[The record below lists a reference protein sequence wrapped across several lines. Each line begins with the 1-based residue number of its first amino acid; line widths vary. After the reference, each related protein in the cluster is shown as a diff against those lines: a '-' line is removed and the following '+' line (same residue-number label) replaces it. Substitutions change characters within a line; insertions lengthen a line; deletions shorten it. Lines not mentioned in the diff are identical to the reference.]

1 MGTMQVV
8 LMGGH
13 LSSWMHNPGW
23 GHHTRMHHSLLHHAR
38 LHYTLLHNRL
48 HQTQLHRLYCLAGTR
63 SHLGIRVRKNNR
75 DAWDTCM
82 AGISGAGRCGT
93 TIGTNVAAPPE
104 LQSETRNSK
113 IRPA

>member
-8 LMGGH
+8 LLGGH

-23 GHHTRMHHSLLHHAR
+23 GHHTRMHHSLLHHARLYHALLHAGLPDAR

-75 DAWDTCM
+75 GAWDTCM
-82 AGISGAGRCGT
+82 AGIS
-93 TIGTNVAAPPE
+93 
-104 LQSETRNSK
+104 
-113 IRPA
+113 